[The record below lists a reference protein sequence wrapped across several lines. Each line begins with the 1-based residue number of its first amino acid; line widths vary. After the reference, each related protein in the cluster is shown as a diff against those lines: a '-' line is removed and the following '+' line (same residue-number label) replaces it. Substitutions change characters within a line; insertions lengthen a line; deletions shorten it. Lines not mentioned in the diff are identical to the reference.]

1 MSNSS
6 LPHELQHTRLPCP
19 SPTPRVCPGLSP
31 SSRWWHPT
39 ISTSVALFLFCLQ
52 SFPASES
59 LPMSWLFTDCTVH
72 KSTTT
77 CRGYTHVTMTMCSR
91 HMNEH
96 VTRHGNAHWHLWK
109 FATWRYVCRGLAVL
123 NQLTFKTQEISHKV
137 WASNF
142 SWKIT
147 RGRPHWA
154 CILGWGNCLEPLLIL
169 AVPKFARVPRELY
182 QLPSATV
189 LFTSPGICRCMNL
202 LPFPTHVISCRLSL
216 FSSPHLASA
225 GAWTCYLSLPTCMV
239 PTFTPTM
246 IWPKPASAMLLF
258 TQPLPPQYPV
268 PTGPLQ
274 KRIFS

>member
-72 KSTTT
+72 QSTTT

-202 LPFPTHVISCRLSL
+202 LPFPTHVYGPNLHPNNDLTQTCICNA
-216 FSSPHLASA
+216 FVHPTSSPSISSSY
-225 GAWTCYLSLPTCMV
+225 WTSPEKNLLIDPWRDSLLKHS
-239 PTFTPTM
+239 
-246 IWPKPASAMLLF
+246 PK
-258 TQPLPPQYPV
+258 
-268 PTGPLQ
+268 Q
-274 KRIFS
+274 KWNDG